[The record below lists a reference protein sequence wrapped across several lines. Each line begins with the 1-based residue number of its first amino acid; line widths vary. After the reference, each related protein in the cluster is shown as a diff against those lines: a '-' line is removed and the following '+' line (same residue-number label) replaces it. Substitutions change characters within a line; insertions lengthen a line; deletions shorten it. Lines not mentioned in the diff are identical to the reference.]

1 MNFITYNNTLN
12 VLVEKKDVYN
22 WHRLTETVEA
32 FRSDLRDFYHLRP
45 YYYELPVLREDLS
58 HYLDYPFD
66 NDLAVSLVLAK
77 HRDNHY
83 PELMVKQAM
92 WLVKNLCERTDIVWS
107 RTKLVLSLDK
117 KIKEMA
123 MPYLEA
129 CQFPQSNVNWFDTDE
144 PNVHY
149 ACKFESILSEVFNP
163 FERVMHLDLSVMFG
177 NHPAQRELPLF
188 SRIKGEWTDQI
199 YAMPG
204 PLFQSREYVVVPAE
218 RGYWLTDHASP
229 VLAEFA
235 GVSVEEDQAYW
246 DTADPFYFVSGIMMG
261 YSRRLLDDPLFR
273 DNIINVNAAADDEIA
288 MCYYARRCN
297 WQTDDVADLSAN
309 FNWGG
314 LYALPHEIYYE
325 SPFIPLQHIANY
337 E

>member
-22 WHRLTETVEA
+22 WHRPTETVEA

-117 KIKEMA
+117 KIKKMA

-129 CQFPQSNVNWFDTDE
+129 CRFPLSNVNWFDTDE
-144 PNVHY
+144 PNNHY

-163 FERVMHLDLSVMFG
+163 FERVMHLDLSITFG

-188 SRIKGEWTDQI
+188 SRIRREWTDHI
-199 YAMPG
+199 YAASKA
-204 PLFQSREYVVVPAE
+204 LIRE
-218 RGYWLTDHASP
+218 RGYNSMLLAPRRHHWSNSP
-229 VLAEFA
+229 LLAEFVGA
-235 GVSVEEDQAYW
+235 SVEEDQAYW
-246 DTADPFYFVSGIMMG
+246 DTAELVYSIDGLMMG
-261 YSRRLLDDPLFR
+261 YHRRLLDTPLFR
-273 DNIINVNAAADDEIA
+273 DNIIRINSVSDDEIA

-297 WQTDDVADLSAN
+297 WQESEIANLSN
-309 FNWGG
+309 CFIEKGVN
-314 LYALPHEIYYE
+314 ALPHEIYYE
-325 SPFIPLQHIANY
+325 SLLRFFPHIIHI
-337 E
+337 